1 MGKRLDIPVGTRFGK
16 LEVIGEGEPKAYGKD
31 RPSRTLRCRCECGN
45 VVDVTVRKL
54 VHLGQISCS
63 RSCGNTKHG
72 LARRST
78 RDPIYNCW
86 QSIWARTNNPK
97 ATGYKYWGG
106 RGIRMHEPWKDPAVF
121 KAEVEAEI
129 GLRPSQDMSVE
140 RIDVNGHYVP
150 GNIMWLPKSK
160 QPLSRRPVYNSTDV
174 EAMLAAH
181 HCACCSRTP

>member
-1 MGKRLDIPVGTRFGK
+1 
-16 LEVIGEGEPKAYGKD
+16 
-31 RPSRTLRCRCECGN
+31 
-45 VVDVTVRKL
+45 
-54 VHLGQISCS
+54 
-63 RSCGNTKHG
+63 
-72 LARRST
+72 
-78 RDPIYNCW
+78 
-86 QSIWARTNNPK
+86 
-97 ATGYKYWGG
+97 
-106 RGIRMHEPWKDPAVF
+106 MHEPWKDPAVF

-174 EAMLAAH
+174 KAMLAAH